1 MAYVTQSDVDT
12 ILGAGWEGSGDPV
25 LAVQQANDWLLAR
38 SIPLPDN
45 TTQPDRIKRAGA
57 YLAKM
62 AAAGTLYADTRGDV
76 KRKRVKAD
84 AVEVDTEY
92 ADGSRAVL
100 GDMAYVTDLLRP
112 WLNPFG
118 TSVRMLKRF

>member
-1 MAYVTQSDVDT
+1 MTIYVTVEDVDLA
-12 ILGAGWEGSGDPV
+12 LGDAWAQEAAKPS
-25 LAVQQANDWLLAR
+25 AVMQANDWLTSR
-38 SIPLPDN
+38 NIPADIDD
-45 TTQPDRIKRAGA
+45 DRIVRAGA

-84 AVEVDTEY
+84 SVESETEY

-100 GDMAYVTDLLRP
+100 GDMAYVTDLLKP

-118 TSVRMLKRF
+118 SRVRVLSRL